1 MGEFYDSSET
11 CVSVAV
17 QNAKQAFTDWKR
29 LSAYERGKVLKKAA
43 NLIRVCDQKKNDY
56 EWFVVMILT
65 LCFIRPHIFRI
76 DPDTSS
82 FTQD

>member
-11 CVSVAV
+11 CVSDAV

-43 NLIRVCDQKKNDY
+43 NLIRVCDQKKIEINSKT
-56 EWFVVMILT
+56 FLSFMT
-65 LCFIRPHIFRI
+65 A
-76 DPDTSS
+76 SS
-82 FTQD
+82 FE

>member
-43 NLIRVCDQKKNDY
+43 NLIRVCDQKRN
-56 EWFVVMILT
+56 
-65 LCFIRPHIFRI
+65 
-76 DPDTSS
+76 
-82 FTQD
+82 

>member
-43 NLIRVCDQKKNDY
+43 KIIRVCDPKK
-56 EWFVVMILT
+56 T
-65 LCFIRPHIFRI
+65 
-76 DPDTSS
+76 
-82 FTQD
+82 